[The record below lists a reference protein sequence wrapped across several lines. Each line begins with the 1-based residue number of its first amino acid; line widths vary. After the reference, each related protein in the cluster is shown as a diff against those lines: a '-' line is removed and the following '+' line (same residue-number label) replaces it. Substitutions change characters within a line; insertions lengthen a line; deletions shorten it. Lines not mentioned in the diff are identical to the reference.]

1 MEKKRPVLF
10 VGNGIAQRIQIAEKW
25 DSIINDTAKR
35 YGVNISQDILKKLP
49 YNMQI
54 VAASNDNVDKAMVGL
69 SERLKSIA
77 LNEEQKAFTQR
88 VLELPFTDILT
99 TNYTYELERSVS
111 DNKTFRCRYPAD
123 HKHRATDMTLFGH
136 IPVCVDGTE
145 KKIWHAHGHA
155 CSPNSVIMGYY
166 FYGKLISRIQSYIPQ
181 MLKGWRAAEKNG
193 SDFEI
198 RSWVDCFMT
207 CDVYMGW

>member
-69 SERLKSIA
+69 SERLKSLA

-136 IPVCVDGTE
+136 IPVCVD
-145 KKIWHAHGHA
+145 
-155 CSPNSVIMGYY
+155 
-166 FYGKLISRIQSYIPQ
+166 
-181 MLKGWRAAEKNG
+181 
-193 SDFEI
+193 
-198 RSWVDCFMT
+198 
-207 CDVYMGW
+207 